1 VRRRAIS
8 DARSSSTCQGP
19 LRNVDDWPI
28 RHGVVVIAGKL
39 RRQVAVLVAAA
50 TLTIAGC
57 SLIGPLA
64 TPSEPFSDFSVGEF
78 GGIDGRQNILY
89 VRAADGVALLISRAP
104 AAGQL
109 SDQSLS
115 RLQELLTSE
124 QFREEV
130 TREAQR
136 KSKAPAP
143 VCSDQITTEVT
154 MGSLSMSRT
163 EPCNEKSEPTP
174 AFDEILSIVA
184 PAMQGNF
191 DEPVDT
197 TEPRL
202 LSMRLERSQVQDQPA
217 YTIRIDGA
225 GRARITIAG
234 RASELHEL
242 SIQQRDTVRL
252 LQARI
257 IDEPVVPCT
266 STAYYQL
273 HVDSKPA
280 VSGPDCGFPQRQP
293 EFRALTVLL
302 ETAFGV

>member
-1 VRRRAIS
+1 
-8 DARSSSTCQGP
+8 
-19 LRNVDDWPI
+19 
-28 RHGVVVIAGKL
+28 VVIAGQL
-39 RRQVAVLVAAA
+39 RRQVAVLVAAT
-50 TLTIAGC
+50 TLTVAAC
-57 SLIGPLA
+57 SLIDPLA

-104 AAGQL
+104 AAGTL

-136 KSKAPAP
+136 KSQAPAP
-143 VCSDQITTEVT
+143 VCADQITTEVT
-154 MGSLSMSRT
+154 MGSLSMTRT
-163 EPCNEKSEPTP
+163 EPCGEKSGPTP

-191 DEPVDT
+191 DRPVDT

-202 LSMRLERSQVQDQPA
+202 LPMRLERLQVQDQPA
-217 YTIRIDGA
+217 YTIRIDAA
-225 GRARITIAG
+225 GRAMITIAA

-252 LQARI
+252 LQARV

-266 STAYYQL
+266 
-273 HVDSKPA
+273 
-280 VSGPDCGFPQRQP
+280 
-293 EFRALTVLL
+293 
-302 ETAFGV
+302 

>member
-1 VRRRAIS
+1 
-8 DARSSSTCQGP
+8 
-19 LRNVDDWPI
+19 
-28 RHGVVVIAGKL
+28 VVIAGQL
-39 RRQVAVLVAAA
+39 RRQVAVLIAATTLVVAA
-50 TLTIAGC
+50 C
-57 SLIGPLA
+57 SLIDPLA

-89 VRAADGVALLISRAP
+89 VRAADGVALLISQAP
-104 AAGQL
+104 AGGQL

-124 QFREEV
+124 QFRDEV
-130 TREAQR
+130 TRAARR
-136 KSKAPAP
+136 KSQEPAP
-143 VCSDQITTEVT
+143 VCADPITTEVT
-154 MGSLSMSRT
+154 MGSLSMTRT
-163 EPCNEKSEPTP
+163 VPCGEKSGPTP

-191 DEPVDT
+191 DRPVDT
-197 TEPRL
+197 TESRL
-202 LSMRLERSQVQDQPA
+202 LPMRLERLQVQNQPA
-217 YTIRIDGA
+217 YTIRTDAA
-225 GRARITIAG
+225 GRAMITIAG

-252 LQARI
+252 LQARV

-266 STAYYQL
+266 PTAYYQL
-273 HVDSKPA
+273 HVESEPT

>member
-1 VRRRAIS
+1 M
-8 DARSSSTCQGP
+8 
-19 LRNVDDWPI
+19 
-28 RHGVVVIAGKL
+28 VIAAKL
-39 RRQVAVLVAAA
+39 CRQVAVLVTAA
-50 TLTIAGC
+50 TLTVAGC

-64 TPSEPFSDFSVGEF
+64 TPSEPFGDFSVGEF

-89 VRAADGVALLISRAP
+89 VSAADGVALLISRAP
-104 AAGQL
+104 AAGKL
-109 SDQSLS
+109 SHQSLG

-130 TREAQR
+130 TQEAQR

-163 EPCNEKSEPTP
+163 EPCGKTFEPAP
-174 AFDEILSIVA
+174 AFDEILSILA

-191 DEPVDT
+191 DGPVDT
-197 TEPRL
+197 SEPRL
-202 LSMRLERSQVQDQPA
+202 LAMRLERLQVQDQPA
-217 YTIRIDGA
+217 YTIKIDA
-225 GRARITIAG
+225 AARAMITIAG
-234 RASELHEL
+234 RSSERHEL

-273 HVDSKPA
+273 HVDTEPA

>member
-1 VRRRAIS
+1 
-8 DARSSSTCQGP
+8 
-19 LRNVDDWPI
+19 
-28 RHGVVVIAGKL
+28 VVIAGKL
-39 RRQVAVLVAAA
+39 RRQVAVLVAAT
-50 TLTIAGC
+50 TLTVAAC
-57 SLIGPLA
+57 SLIDPLA
-64 TPSEPFSDFSVGEF
+64 MPSEPFSDFSVGEF
-78 GGIDGRQNILY
+78 GGIDGRQKILY

-104 AAGQL
+104 AAGKL

-115 RLQELLTSE
+115 RLRELLTSE

-136 KSKAPAP
+136 KSQAPAP
-143 VCSDQITTEVT
+143 VCTDQITTEVT
-154 MGSLSMSRT
+154 MDSLSMTRT
-163 EPCNEKSEPTP
+163 EPCGEKSGPTP

-184 PAMQGNF
+184 PEMQGNF
-191 DEPVDT
+191 DGPVDT

-202 LSMRLERSQVQDQPA
+202 LPMRLERLQVQDQPA
-217 YTIRIDGA
+217 YTFRIDAA
-225 GRARITIAG
+225 GRAMITIAG
-234 RASELHEL
+234 RASKLHEL

-252 LQARI
+252 LQGRI
-257 IDEPVVPCT
+257 IDEPVAPCT

-273 HVDSKPA
+273 HVESERT

>member
-1 VRRRAIS
+1 
-8 DARSSSTCQGP
+8 
-19 LRNVDDWPI
+19 
-28 RHGVVVIAGKL
+28 VVIAGKL
-39 RRQVAVLVAAA
+39 RRQVAVLVAVA
-50 TLTIAGC
+50 TLTVAGC

-104 AAGQL
+104 SAGRL

-143 VCSDQITTEVT
+143 APVCSDQITTEVT
-154 MGSLSMSRT
+154 MGNLSMSRT
-163 EPCNEKSEPTP
+163 EPCSEKSEPTP
-174 AFDEILSIVA
+174 AFDEILSIVG

-197 TEPRL
+197 TQPRL
-202 LSMRLERSQVQDQPA
+202 RTMWLERLQVQDQPA
-217 YTIRIDGA
+217 YTIRIDGT
-225 GRARITIAG
+225 GRAMITVAG
-234 RASELHEL
+234 RASELREL

-266 STAYYQL
+266 STAHYQL
-273 HVDSKPA
+273 HVDSEPA

-293 EFRALTVLL
+293 EFRALTLL
-302 ETAFGV
+302 FETAFGV

>member
-1 VRRRAIS
+1 V
-8 DARSSSTCQGP
+8 
-19 LRNVDDWPI
+19 L
-28 RHGVVVIAGKL
+28 IAGKL

-50 TLTIAGC
+50 TLTVAGC

-64 TPSEPFSDFSVGEF
+64 KPSEPFNDFSVGEF

-109 SDQSLS
+109 TDQSLS

-124 QFREEV
+124 QFRQELR
-130 TREAQR
+130 REAQR

-154 MGSLSMSRT
+154 MGSLAMSRT
-163 EPCNEKSEPTP
+163 EPCGEKSEPTP

-191 DEPVDT
+191 DGPVDT

-202 LSMRLERSQVQDQPA
+202 LPMRLERLQVQDQPA
-217 YTIRIDGA
+217 YRIRIDAA
-225 GRARITIAG
+225 GRAMITIAG

-252 LQARI
+252 LQARV
-257 IDEPVVPCT
+257 IDEPAVPCT
-266 STAYYQL
+266 STAHYQL
-273 HVDSKPA
+273 HIESEPA

>member
-1 VRRRAIS
+1 
-8 DARSSSTCQGP
+8 
-19 LRNVDDWPI
+19 
-28 RHGVVVIAGKL
+28 VVIAGKL

-50 TLTIAGC
+50 TLTVAGC

-64 TPSEPFSDFSVGEF
+64 KPSEPFSDFSVGEF

-104 AAGQL
+104 VAGQL
-109 SDQSLS
+109 TDQSLS
-115 RLQELLTSE
+115 RLQELLTSQ

-130 TREAQR
+130 RREAQR

-143 VCSDQITTEVT
+143 ICSDQITTEVT
-154 MGSLSMSRT
+154 IGSFSMSRT
-163 EPCNEKSEPTP
+163 EPCVEKSEPTP

-191 DEPVDT
+191 DGPIDT

-202 LSMRLERSQVQDQPA
+202 LPMRLERLQIQDQPA
-217 YTIRIDGA
+217 YTIRIDAA
-225 GRARITIAG
+225 GRAMITIAG

-252 LQARI
+252 LQARV
-257 IDEPVVPCT
+257 IDEPVLPCT

-273 HVDSKPA
+273 HVESEPA
-280 VSGPDCGFPQRQP
+280 VSGPDCGRQP